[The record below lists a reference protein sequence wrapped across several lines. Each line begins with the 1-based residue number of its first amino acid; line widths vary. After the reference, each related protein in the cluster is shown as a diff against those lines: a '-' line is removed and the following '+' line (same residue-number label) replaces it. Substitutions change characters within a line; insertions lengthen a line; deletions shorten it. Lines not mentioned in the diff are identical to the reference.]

1 MNFKMNSQSITIF
14 NTLEIIDPMIQDNFD
29 LESHY
34 KILKAFK
41 ELDLTV
47 KILILIYFNLN
58 KLATWCRITQRI

>member
-47 KILILIYFNLN
+47 KLIYFN
-58 KLATWCRITQRI
+58 I